1 MICFVCETA
10 YGKISWEIFNYGI
23 KNISMIYS
31 QTCIKRSPLGQRK
44 RWPFDTGDC
53 FTTCKKWS
61 TGTQKALV
69 LISDYWYWL
78 STFKIMTHT
87 LIDIHVCA
95 TRK

>member
-53 FTTCKKWS
+53 LIQVTAWVGLTVHVHVHIVLVMYRIL
-61 TGTQKALV
+61 KATNHNGLVRTLV
-69 LISDYWYWL
+69 L
-78 STFKIMTHT
+78 KNM
-87 LIDIHVCA
+87 
-95 TRK
+95 